1 MPKIKIKELDN
12 TGSSVLPGVDN
23 TVYIP
28 LKATASIK
36 IAKKTP
42 TLFTSVKSF
51 TDADSGCGVAS
62 TGIGWSMAYRLLA
75 LGMRVLVESVDAFTD
90 IDFGREGLRDKS
102 LYDIRFITAGD
113 FAGKSEM
120 YQDMLSCA
128 AARGDCFA
136 LLDPA
141 KATKAATLVHN
152 LVQNL
157 GNGEFGAMFAPWCK
171 FVALAQDSGDS
182 NELPGS
188 FAFLSAYAASI
199 VSNPVWFA
207 TAGALR
213 GTVPNLVEPLI
224 EYGTAAQDIL
234 QCRAEELDGEGD
246 NIGVAVN
253 PICYVRPYG
262 YMIYGNRTLKKN
274 DGATKATSFLNV
286 RNLVCE
292 ISKTL
297 YSASRKLTFEQ
308 NSDIL
313 WATFKGLL
321 TPMLD
326 SMLSGQGITS
336 YNIVKEATDAKARLK
351 AKVIITPIEAVEDF
365 ELTIVLDNDNRASVS
380 E

>member
-1 MPKIKIKELDN
+1 MPKIKIQELDN

-28 LKATASIK
+28 LKKAASIK
-36 IAKKTP
+36 ITKP
-42 TLFTSVKSF
+42 TLFTTIKDFMSV
-51 TDADSGCGVAS
+51 TDGCGKTN

-75 LGMRVLVESVDAFTD
+75 LGMSVLVDAVEAEGS
-90 IDFGREGLRDKS
+90 INFGKDGLRDKS

-113 FAGKSEM
+113 FAGKSEI
-120 YQDMLSCA
+120 YQNMLSCA
-128 AARGDCFA
+128 AARKDCFA
-136 LLDPA
+136 LLDAP
-141 KATKAATLVHN
+141 KATTDATLVHN

-171 FVALAQDSGDS
+171 FTKLSIDGDS
-182 NELPGS
+182 ATNELPGS
-188 FAFLSAYAASI
+188 FAFLSAYAVSI

-213 GTVPNLVEPLI
+213 GTVPNLIEPLV

-234 QCRAEELDGEGD
+234 QCRAEELDGDGD

-262 YMIYGNRTLKKN
+262 YMIYGNRTLRKN
-274 DGATKATSFLNV
+274 DGSTKATSFLNV
-286 RNLVCE
+286 RNIVCE

-351 AKVIITPIEAVEDF
+351 ARVVITPIEAVEDF